1 MKTFLPV
8 CLSIALAC
16 FASGVSAE
24 EVSVTPYRPTV
35 TNSAALSAPG
45 WLELET
51 GVIAQNNKDG
61 SKQQALLYLT
71 KLAFTPDF
79 GVLIGGDAYASQT
92 DGSANRVSG
101 VGDTL
106 LLLKHHFVL
115 VEDVALGCE
124 YGFKAPTAATGLG
137 SGKIDLVL
145 NGIYSR
151 NIRGHSLDIN
161 LNVSKLG
168 DAMASES
175 AYQYGWSGT
184 VFHPIDDKLG
194 VMFELSGTMRNG
206 FIPENQWLV
215 ASSYALSNKVVL
227 DAGLSAGIN
236 AVSHR
241 VALFGGMSMLLGKVR

>member
-1 MKTFLPV
+1 MKRTLLLGLAIGLVAPV
-8 CLSIALAC
+8 
-16 FASGVSAE
+16 VAE

-35 TNSAALSAPG
+35 TTSAALSAPG

-61 SKQQALLYLT
+61 SKQQAVLYLT
-71 KLAFTPDF
+71 KLTFTPDF

-92 DGSANRVSG
+92 DANANRVSG

-106 LLLKHHFVL
+106 VLLKHRFVM
-115 VEDVALGCE
+115 DDDAALGCE
-124 YGFKAPTAATGLG
+124 YGFKAATAATGLG
-137 SGKIDLVL
+137 SGKSDLVL

-151 NIRGHSLDIN
+151 NIRGHSLDVN
-161 LNVSKLG
+161 MNVSKLG
-168 DAMASES
+168 DALATES

-184 VFHPIDDKLG
+184 VFRPIDDKWG
-194 VMFELSGTMRNG
+194 VMVELSGTTRKG
-206 FIPENQWLV
+206 FTPENQWLV

-236 AVSHR
+236 SASHR
-241 VALFGGMSMLLGKVR
+241 VALFGGVSMLLDKIR